1 MSAAADPAVYLE
13 VRDLIARYGERT
25 VLDGVSF
32 MARRGEITVILGPSG
47 CGKSTLL
54 RHLIGLQAPTSGQVL
69 VAGRDLHHASEEEQ
83 ESILRHIGM
92 AFQSGALF
100 NSMTL
105 LDNVALPILEHTGA
119 DPLTAETLARMK
131 LALVGLERS
140 AGLLPSE
147 ISGGMKKRAALA
159 RALAL
164 DPSLLVCDEPSA
176 GLDPV
181 TSRELD
187 ELILRLKAQLGV
199 AIVVVTHELGSIEVI
214 ADQVVMLDS
223 GKVLAKGALAQ
234 VRALPHPKI
243 RAFFDRQPR
252 EAALSD
258 QLRLLLDAILLKG
271 DPL

>member
-1 MSAAADPAVYLE
+1 MTEAYLQ
-13 VRDLIARYGERT
+13 VQDLVARYGDRT
-25 VLDGVSF
+25 VLDGISF
-32 MARRGEITVILGPSG
+32 VARRAEITVILGPSG

-54 RHLIGLQAPTSGQVL
+54 RHLIGLQAPTSGRVL
-69 VAGRDLHHASEEEQ
+69 IAGQDLHRAAEDEQ
-83 ESILRHIGM
+83 EAILRRIGM

-119 DPLTAETLARMK
+119 DPKTAEILARMK
-131 LALVGLERS
+131 LALVGLEQA

-164 DPSLLVCDEPSA
+164 DPALLMCDEPSA

-214 ADQVVMLDS
+214 ADQAVMLDS
-223 GKVLAKGALAQ
+223 GKVLAQGPLGQ
-234 VRALPHPKI
+234 VRALPHPKV
-243 RAFFDRQPR
+243 RAFFDRRPR
-252 EAALSD
+252 QAALHN
-258 QLRLLLDAILLKG
+258 QLLDMLVLQG
-271 DPL
+271 GPR

>member
-1 MSAAADPAVYLE
+1 MSAAQTTHDAYLQ
-13 VRDLIARYGERT
+13 VQDLVARYGERT

-32 MARRGEITVILGPSG
+32 VARRSEITVVLGPSG

-54 RHLIGLQAPTSGQVL
+54 RHLIGLQAPTSGKVL
-69 VAGRDLHHASEEEQ
+69 IAGQDLHGASEEEQ
-83 ESILRHIGM
+83 EPILRRIGM

-105 LDNVALPILEHTGA
+105 LDNVALPIVEHTGV
-119 DPLTAETLARMK
+119 DHKTAETLAHMK
-131 LALVGLERS
+131 LSLVGLER
-140 AGLLPSE
+140 AAALLPSE

-164 DPSLLVCDEPSA
+164 DPALLFCDEPSA

-223 GKVLAKGALAQ
+223 GKILAKGALKD

-243 RAFFDRQPR
+243 RAFFDRTPR
-252 EAALSD
+252 ETTGENS
-258 QLRLLLDAILLKG
+258 LLDAILLKG
-271 DPL
+271 EPR